1 MTGHE
6 NVSKNVIKAVALMK
20 EMKLHMDKLDKMITQ
35 PDRTCDQAF
44 WDALR
49 DMRECAEDLG
59 DAVEVAW
66 CSKQEE
72 CDVAN
77 P

>member
-1 MTGHE
+1 MNE
-6 NVSKNVIKAVALMK
+6 NVIKAAALMR
-20 EMKLHMDKLDKMITQ
+20 EMKLHMAKLDKMITQ
-35 PDRTCDQAF
+35 SDRADDQAF

-66 CSKQEE
+66 CSQTEA
-72 CDVAN
+72 V
-77 P
+77 